1 MRIDFDFLATHVE
14 HNLRLI
20 LFLPSKTDHEYFDSR
35 QIHFK
40 SSNGNMWGNYIGLK
54 HYITEDHILYEALFE
69 ITNVSQL
76 MRALERFYS
85 PIYEFYDWVKK
96 WEWDEP
102 QDDQVTFEDV
112 YPSSEDMAVDGLIYR
127 HVKNY
132 TSFESAYIGLMK
144 YLATE
149 NTLKG
154 FIMVMYNDAKEPRY
168 LLRIAA
174 NHWNNKDGNDDPIK
188 SKRSINPSIVYRNLE
203 SHQKYNKDIM
213 GRVYHSLQQ
222 HYVESELI
230 DSVMINVKDAGG
242 RVYNEIYFAT
252 KTDNP

>member
-20 LFLPSKTDHEYFDSR
+20 LFLPSKMDHEYFDSR
-35 QIHFK
+35 QIHLK
-40 SSNGNMWGNYIGLK
+40 SSSGNMWGNYIGLK

-85 PIYEFYDWVKK
+85 QIYEFYDWVKK

-149 NTLKG
+149 YTLKG
-154 FIMVMYNDAKEPRY
+154 FIMVRYNDAKEPQY

-174 NHWNNKDGNDDPIK
+174 KHWNDEDSAYIK
-188 SKRSINPSIVYRNLE
+188 VRKAFNSSLVYRNLE
-203 SHQKYNKDIM
+203 THEKYHKGIMCRLLDI
-213 GRVYHSLQQ
+213 LQQ
-222 HYVESELI
+222 RIVESELI
-230 DSVMINVKDAGG
+230 DSVMLNVRDAGG
-242 RVYNEIYFAT
+242 RVYNEIYYAL